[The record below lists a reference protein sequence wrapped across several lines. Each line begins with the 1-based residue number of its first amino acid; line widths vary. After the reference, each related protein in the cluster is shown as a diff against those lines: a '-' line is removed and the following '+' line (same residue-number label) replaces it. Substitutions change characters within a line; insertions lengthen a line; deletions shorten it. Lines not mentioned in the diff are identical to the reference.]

1 MSPALQDVVSQT
13 LTEQKACARAF
24 NRYRYL
30 SIAAFFAVLFVL
42 VYLDGV
48 ETDTPSV
55 EIAEFLGVLILFQI
69 FWIFLM
75 HCASQESEAEI
86 RYYKFL

>member
-1 MSPALQDVVSQT
+1 MPPSLQDAISQT

-24 NRYRYL
+24 NRYYYL

-48 ETDTPSV
+48 KQT
-55 EIAEFLGVLILFQI
+55 LL
-69 FWIFLM
+69 
-75 HCASQESEAEI
+75 
-86 RYYKFL
+86 

>member
-1 MSPALQDVVSQT
+1 MSPSLQDAISQT
-13 LTEQKACARAF
+13 LIEQKACAKIF

-48 ETDTPSV
+48 KQT
-55 EIAEFLGVLILFQI
+55 LL
-69 FWIFLM
+69 
-75 HCASQESEAEI
+75 
-86 RYYKFL
+86 